1 MLRPTFLGYQTAT
14 SALKAH
20 QSYMDVTG
28 QNMANV
34 NTPGYTRQRLDTSS
48 FGFTARNLKYS
59 LGGVVVGQGVK
70 SLGVSQYRDA
80 FLDLRYRTA
89 SAKTGDQQ
97 TQLEALGDLEL
108 FWDEIAKD
116 GLDSQFSDLWK
127 QLQSLASNGSTDPVY
142 QSVVRTS
149 AQVLTQM
156 LNEYAKQM
164 ETVRDQQYE
173 YMENGANVRVNQLL
187 KNISILNQQI
197 RDANIGGNPAL
208 ELNDERNMLI
218 DELSSYLD
226 IEVDIEKIGIG
237 SGHTVDELSINLK
250 LSDGTKVKIVDNNEF
265 AEFKTSKNSLNPSD
279 PDPSDPSGS
288 FDVKFVLTDLAGNTT
303 DISNLIDKGQI
314 GGYIK
319 FLNGKGEYD
328 TDPAVTNSDARGV
341 QYYQNLLDTLANKFA
356 TIMNDLNREATAYDS
371 EGVATAF
378 GGPKPLFDSRD
389 SGPITAKT
397 IKISDDWANATGAYI
412 THTIREPIANND
424 DKAASDNI
432 QRIIDAFNSKN
443 DFNTSGGVPIFKG
456 TFQEFVSFSITKL
469 NLQIS
474 EIEKTHESYLISQSQ
489 IDFER
494 SSLSSVDFN
503 EEGVNLLQYS
513 KSYNAAA
520 RLMTTLDEM
529 LDTLINRMGV

>member
-20 QSYMDVTG
+20 QSHMDVTG

-48 FGFTARNLKYS
+48 FGFNARNLKYS

-116 GLDSQFSDLWK
+116 GLDSQFSDLWN
-127 QLQSLASNGSTDPVY
+127 QLQSLAGNGSTDPVY

-156 LNEYAKQM
+156 LNDYAKQM
-164 ETVRDQQYE
+164 ETVRDQQFE

-265 AEFKTSKNSLNPSD
+265 AELEISKGPLNPS
-279 PDPSDPSGS
+279 GQ
-288 FDVKFVLTDLAGNTT
+288 FDVKVELTDLAGNTADLT
-303 DISNLIDKGQI
+303 NLIDNGQI

-328 TDPAVTNSDARGV
+328 TDPAITNSDARGV

-356 TIMNDLNREATAYDS
+356 TVMNDLNREATTFDA
-371 EGVATAF
+371 EGVATGF

-397 IKISDDWANATGAYI
+397 IKIADAWANATGAYI
-412 THTIREPIANND
+412 THTIRKPIANND

-432 QRIIDAFNSKN
+432 QRMIDAFNKKD
-443 DFNTSGGVPIFKG
+443 DFNTSGGVPIFNG

-474 EIEKTHESYLISQSQ
+474 EVEKTHESYLISQSQ